1 MIITSC
7 CKCRA
12 NIAQIFPTL
21 HKKNPGTTLNKRT
34 RLYGTIPPL
43 WSCTYIQ
50 IVIFLIHYLQ
60 YINLSQYLHYL
71 QLVFSFLKISF
82 FFRSLCSLLNSA
94 NLPHSGLFTVVAF
107 PGYNSIF
114 AFLNQFCLSYP
125 DFYGIYLYG
134 ILRGSQP

>member
-1 MIITSC
+1 MSC
-7 CKCRA
+7 QHCP
-12 NIAQIFPTL
+12 NFPDIAQEESRDNIEQKDKIVRNNT
-21 HKKNPGTTLNKRT
+21 TTLIMY
-34 RLYGTIPPL
+34 LY
-43 WSCTYIQ
+43 SNCH
-50 IVIFLIHYLQ
+50 FLIHYLQ
-60 YINLSQYLHYL
+60 YINVFQYLHYL